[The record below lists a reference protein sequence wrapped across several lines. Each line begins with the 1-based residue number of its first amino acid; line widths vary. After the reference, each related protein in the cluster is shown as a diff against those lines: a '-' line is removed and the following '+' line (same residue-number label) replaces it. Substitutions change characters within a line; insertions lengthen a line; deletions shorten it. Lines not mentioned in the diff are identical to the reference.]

1 MIRKG
6 NSLESEVRSEM
17 RGGKGSVTIRHFF
30 KQGEIKA
37 KCRLCSKLIMP
48 PGASIGPHK
57 HEGEDELFIIER
69 GVGILDDGHDKI
81 KVGPGDAIL
90 TGNGETHSICNAGD
104 EPLELIAIIMCY

>member
-6 NSLESEVRSEM
+6 NDMVSEVRAEM

-37 KCRLCSKLIMP
+37 KCRLCSRLILP

-57 HEGEDELFIIER
+57 HEAEDELYIIER
-69 GVGILDDGHDKI
+69 GVGILDDGCNKI
-81 KVGPGDAIL
+81 KVEPGDAIL
-90 TGNGETHSICNAGD
+90 TGNGECHSISNAGN
-104 EPLELIAIIMCY
+104 EPLELIAVIMSY